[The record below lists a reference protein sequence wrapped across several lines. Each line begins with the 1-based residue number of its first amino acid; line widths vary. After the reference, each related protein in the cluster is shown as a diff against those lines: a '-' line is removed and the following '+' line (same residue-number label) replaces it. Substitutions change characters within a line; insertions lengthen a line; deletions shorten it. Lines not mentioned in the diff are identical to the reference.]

1 MKTQKTICALIAAA
15 TGFGNP
21 AFASGQLSHDQQV
34 ARFTNGQVR
43 SANPNVCSTTGPYA
57 SSLNCGSSAAPVAV
71 TAKPRSSGT
80 ARPFASTYSK
90 PVKSGKPGT
99 SSRNKSKMASGPQ
112 VDANTKPNASGPAFT
127 EVVERTPVKT
137 EQPAPLP
144 APTADNKKDEFCKW
158 SSEMTEAERNEK
170 GRLYSCD
177 AKLWLA
183 SGAAVAATT
192 AYMMTSK
199 DKNKATHSVPPSPV
213 TPPEKRADPINQPV
227 INHPVKPSN
236 PSAPGSG
243 IGSVVNDTRV
253 TNNQRSPAAGTN
265 SGTGN
270 KPSNPT
276 IGSVN
281 SGTVITSKPSSPAA
295 GANSGTSTKPSNPTV
310 GSVNSG
316 TVITSKPVSPAAG
329 TNNGT
334 SNKPS
339 NSAVGNVNP
348 GANTGAGANGTG
360 SAITPTSGSN
370 NGASTGSN
378 KGLGHGG
385 SVFSGS
391 RIGRDNI
398 YNNPNYGKPLNAVEK
413 DGKQPALSVVPT
425 EEKKT
430 ERPAV
435 NPEAE
440 PRSETTV
447 NKTVNPDGTEEVE
460 SVTTT
465 TISGYKKET
474 TKRAGGSLFSGGR
487 IGRDKTPF
495 DGSGDTVVSPTGT
508 KYVPT
513 ETVIQTRTVAK
524 TSNDTSAGQIRPA
537 IEKKTNVVKT
547 GNAQDGTFRVETTTT
562 FGK

>member
-57 SSLNCGSSAAPVAV
+57 SSLNCGNSAAPAAV
-71 TAKPRSSGT
+71 TTKPRSSGT
-80 ARPFASTYSK
+80 TRPFASTSSK

-192 AYMMTSK
+192 AYMMISK

-227 INHPVKPSN
+227 INHHVKPSN

-253 TNNQRSPAAGTN
+253 TNKQSSPAAGTN

-281 SGTVITSKPSSPAA
+281 SGTVITSKPS
-295 GANSGTSTKPSNPTV
+295 
-310 GSVNSG
+310 
-316 TVITSKPVSPAAG
+316 SPAAG

>member
-71 TAKPRSSGT
+71 IAKPRSSGT
-80 ARPFASTYSK
+80 ARPFASTSSK

-183 SGAAVAATT
+183 SGAAIAATT

-199 DKNKATHSVPPSPV
+199 DKNKAIHSVPPSPV
-213 TPPEKRADPINQPV
+213 TPPEKLRHPEV
-227 INHPVKPSN
+227 VHPVKPSN

-253 TNNQRSPAAGTN
+253 TNNQSSPAAGTNNSTGNKPFNSAVGSVN

-270 KPSNPT
+270 KPSNP
-276 IGSVN
+276 
-281 SGTVITSKPSSPAA
+281 
-295 GANSGTSTKPSNPTV
+295 
-310 GSVNSG
+310 
-316 TVITSKPVSPAAG
+316 
-329 TNNGT
+329 
-334 SNKPS
+334 
-339 NSAVGNVNP
+339 AVGNVNP
-348 GANTGAGANGTG
+348 GANTGVGANGTG
-360 SAITPTSGSN
+360 SAITSTSGSN

-524 TSNDTSAGQIRPA
+524 TSNDISAGQIRPA

>member
-80 ARPFASTYSK
+80 TRPFASTSSK

-137 EQPAPLP
+137 KQPAPLP

-177 AKLWLA
+177 AKMWLA
-183 SGAAVAATT
+183 SGAAIAATT

-199 DKNKATHSVPPSPV
+199 DKNKAIHSVPPSPV
-213 TPPEKRADPINQPV
+213 TPPEKPRSKDIAP
-227 INHPVKPSN
+227 PVKPSN

-265 SGTGN
+265 NGTG
-270 KPSNPT
+270 
-276 IGSVN
+276 
-281 SGTVITSKPSSPAA
+281 
-295 GANSGTSTKPSNPTV
+295 
-310 GSVNSG
+310 
-316 TVITSKPVSPAAG
+316 
-329 TNNGT
+329 
-334 SNKPS
+334 NKPS

-398 YNNPNYGKPLNAVEK
+398 YNNPNYGKPLNAAEK